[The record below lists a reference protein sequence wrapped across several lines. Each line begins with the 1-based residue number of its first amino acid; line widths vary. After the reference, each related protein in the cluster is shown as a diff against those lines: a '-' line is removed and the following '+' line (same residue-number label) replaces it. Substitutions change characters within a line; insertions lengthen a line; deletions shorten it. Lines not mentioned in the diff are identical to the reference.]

1 MSILQVKPAFSG
13 SSGYSAVNM
22 NNIPPWHSGG
32 IDNKN
37 NWWYTN
43 GNNDFFLYSIS
54 GLTYYTQV
62 GMNRSDFASARFL
75 TETYEILN
83 ERLNE
88 DGSVS
93 ADIKISLSTY
103 SGRRTDYAGAGV
115 QVHTQLY
122 FGNSKIGD
130 FQGMTNEPSDI
141 HASPNPITIPITIG
155 PQETAENTK
164 LKISYTYPN
173 GEYTN
178 SVMYLGGV
186 VYNPTP
192 PNYKPMSIRK
202 NGVYKS
208 LDKNNGFIKIRKSNS
223 YVDKTTESKGTQLQ
237 SNKGH
242 NRIRRSGS
250 WLQLPPMK

>member
-1 MSILQVKPAFSG
+1 MSILQVKPAFGG
-13 SSGYSAVNM
+13 SSGYSSVNM
-22 NNIPPWHSGG
+22 GNVPAWASGG
-32 IDNKN
+32 VDSKS
-37 NWWYTN
+37 NWWYSN
-43 GNNDFFLYSIS
+43 GDSDFFLYSIH

-83 ERLNE
+83 EHLND

-93 ADIKISLSTY
+93 AEIKITLSTY

-115 QVHTQLY
+115 QVHTELF
-122 FGNSKIGD
+122 FGSSKIGD
-130 FQGMTNEPSDI
+130 YHGNTAEPSDI
-141 HASPNPITIPITIG
+141 HTSPNPITIPITIG

-173 GEYTN
+173 GEYIN
-178 SVMYLGGV
+178 STMYLGGV

-192 PNYKPMSIRK
+192 PNYKPMAIRK
-202 NGVYKS
+202 SGTYKS
-208 LDKNNGFIKIRKSNS
+208 LNKNNGFIRIRKSGI
-223 YVDKTTESKGTQLQ
+223 YVDKATESKATQLQ
-237 SNKGH
+237 AGHGH

-250 WLQLPPMK
+250 WLQLPPMG